1 MIGKRYPHDEF
12 RDRFDEQHA
21 MMASMKTGVDCIY
34 AGDSL
39 TAGCPFD
46 ILLRDLF
53 PFGINRGIGGDSAA
67 LFRKRMDA
75 DVLQHKPK
83 AICFMIGTNDI
94 AHRFGYD
101 DNEKLAD
108 NYKENMTAI
117 LDAFAATGAECYIGT
132 LPPTIDL
139 FLDKPQ
145 NDSLVRMQR
154 RKKEL
159 IPRMNEIIRTL
170 VAGRQMHLIDYY
182 PHFYAPDGSI
192 YEDLFR
198 DACHMNARGKL
209 LMTLVLRAAVEK
221 TSAEK

>member
-117 LDAFAATGAECYIGT
+117 LGAFAATGAECYIGT

-159 IPRMNEIIRTL
+159 IDTFHQDRAMDHLPREFNSSILYRRPSNSWEI
-170 VAGRQMHLIDYY
+170 
-182 PHFYAPDGSI
+182 
-192 YEDLFR
+192 
-198 DACHMNARGKL
+198 
-209 LMTLVLRAAVEK
+209 
-221 TSAEK
+221 